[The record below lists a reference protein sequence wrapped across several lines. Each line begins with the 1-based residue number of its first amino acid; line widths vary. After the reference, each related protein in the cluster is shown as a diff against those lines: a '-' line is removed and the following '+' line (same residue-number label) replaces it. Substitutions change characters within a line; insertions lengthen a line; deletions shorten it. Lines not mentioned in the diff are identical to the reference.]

1 MKKLGLVLL
10 PAILLTGCASA
21 EPAADP
27 APVETVEAT
36 PTPTL
41 PELSSEQINTLA
53 ENLRA
58 IDPAAVEGAF
68 DNAQAVCLQLAD
80 GAHGEGFYR
89 GVATRFDAAEGTGPA
104 LVEAIQSAG
113 VCG

>member
-27 APVETVEAT
+27 APVVTAD
-36 PTPTL
+36 PSPTL
-41 PELSSEQINTLA
+41 PELSSEQISTLA

-58 IDPAAVEGAF
+58 VDPAAVEGAF
-68 DNAQAVCLQLAD
+68 DKAQAVCLQIAD